1 MVGRFVLGL
10 FLAAF
15 VTAVASGQGA
25 SARVND
31 RELVVGV
38 FEAPP
43 YAIKRP
49 SGEWRGFT
57 VDLWRQIAG
66 EVGLRYR
73 LVEKTEA
80 QILQGLAD
88 GSLDTAVGPFAATME
103 REQVIDFSHTYLT
116 TGLSLAVPRRS
127 RTDRLLDL
135 FRTLAT
141 SGAAHII
148 GGIALLSLLFGA
160 AVWLV
165 ERRHNPQ
172 FPVHPARGIGT
183 GVWWAGVT
191 TTGVGYGD
199 KVPITLNGRVLAIV
213 WMLFSLVLYVLVTAS
228 LTATLAVA
236 EFEQTRDVDSLRHS
250 VVGTLAGSA
259 SADYLRRSQVPHR
272 LYPSYRAAIEALDA
286 KKVDSIMFGEETL
299 RYYAARNSGSDLQ
312 VLPQILMSE
321 NLAFPLPDS
330 SALRIPINQA
340 LRRALEATH
349 YRDLKDLYL
358 AGEESAEPSP

>member
-1 MVGRFVLGL
+1 VVGRVVLGL
-10 FLAAF
+10 FLAA
-15 VTAVASGQGA
+15 VGSASAIGQGA
-25 SARVND
+25 SAAVPD

-43 YAIKRP
+43 FAIKRP

-57 VDLWRQIAG
+57 VDLWKQVAG
-66 EVGLRYR
+66 EIGLRYR
-73 LVEKTEA
+73 LAEKNEA
-80 QILQGLAD
+80 EILQGLAD
-88 GSLDTAVGPFAATME
+88 GSLDAAVGPFAATME

-116 TGLSLAVPRRS
+116 TGLSIAVPRRS
-127 RTDRLLDL
+127 RTERLVNL

-148 GGIALLSLLFGA
+148 GAIALLSLLFGA
-160 AVWLV
+160 AVWLA

-172 FPVHPARGIGT
+172 FPARPAPGIGS

-199 KVPITLNGRVLAIV
+199 KVPITLHGRLIAIT
-213 WMLFSLVLYVLVTAS
+213 WMLVSLVLFVLVTAS

-236 EFEQTRDVDSLRHS
+236 EFEQTRDVDSLRHA

-272 LYPSYRAAIEALDA
+272 LYPSYRIAIEALNA
-286 KKVDSIMFGEETL
+286 KKVDAIMFGEEIL
-299 RYYAARNSGSDLQ
+299 RYYAARGAGSDLQ
-312 VLPQILMSE
+312 VLPQIFMSE
-321 NLAFPLPDS
+321 HLAFPLPDS
-330 SALRIPINQA
+330 STLRVPINRA
-340 LRRALEATH
+340 LRRALATTR
-349 YRDLKDLYL
+349 YRDLRDQYL
-358 AGEESAEPSP
+358 AGEESGE